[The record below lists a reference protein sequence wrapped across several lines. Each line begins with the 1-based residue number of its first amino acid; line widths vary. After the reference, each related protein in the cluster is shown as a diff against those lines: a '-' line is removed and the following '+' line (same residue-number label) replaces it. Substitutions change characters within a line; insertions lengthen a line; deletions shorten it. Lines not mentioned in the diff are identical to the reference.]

1 MSDTLNI
8 YGHEY
13 PNTTGFKAKDASG
26 NTLTFTRGGASFTGT
41 VYQDENGYV
50 VLDDDPGA
58 NTSLTWL
65 NVKKNGTYNAPTGV
79 AYNKVN
85 VDVAPENDVMF
96 YDYDGTVLY
105 SYTAQQFAALTEM
118 PANPSHTGLTAQG
131 WNWTLETA
139 KQYVATYGMLD
150 IGQMYVTDDLKSRFY
165 ITIANDEN
173 TSERDIP
180 FSIRFR
186 TSVLGGVTIDWGDG
200 STEVTTGAANTKTT
214 YTHTY
219 SQNGD
224 YVVTLQITSGNLDIS
239 GTAMFFLDSSYYNA
253 SRVKKIEL
261 GQVTLSDTNTDSFN
275 SMYNLE
281 TIILPNVYVAN
292 IGRGAFQNCY
302 KLKHITFPIS
312 CTDIGDGSGG
322 GSGSFKDNYS
332 LKSVSM
338 PNTVANLRGRT
349 FENDSQLKRLTI
361 PPQVAI
367 ITGYICSCCYDL
379 EAVVIPNT
387 VNSFSGDYQFQ
398 NCYSLRSV
406 TIPPHVASLPLSAFI
421 GCKSLKS
428 VTMSGNFLTTIGNTV
443 FKDCRSLE
451 SLSFPTS
458 LETLGN
464 NVFGN
469 CHNLKT
475 VTGLD
480 NVTSWGSDTFHY
492 CMSLEAITIPG
503 NIAAFS
509 SSQYQAGEF
518 SYCQTLRK
526 LTIPSS
532 VATIPANTFFN
543 DTNME
548 EYHFLATTPP
558 TLSNTNA
565 FSGIPADCK
574 IYVPYSADHSVL
586 NAYQTATNWSTY
598 ASYMVEEAAS

>member
-65 NVKKNGTYNAPTGV
+65 NVKKNGTYTPPSGV

-85 VDVAPENDVMF
+85 VDVAQDNDVMF

-165 ITIANDEN
+165 ITIANNEN

-180 FSIRFR
+180 FGIKFK
-186 TSVLGGVTIDWGDG
+186 TSVVGGVTIDWGDG
-200 STEVTTGAANTKTT
+200 STQITDGAANTSTI

-219 SQNGD
+219 AQNGD
-224 YVVTLQITSGNLDIS
+224 YTVTLEVTSGKMDIS
-239 GTAMFFLDSSYYNA
+239 NQTMFFNNNSYYNA
-253 SRVKKIEL
+253 ARVKKIEL
-261 GQVTLSDTNTDSFN
+261 GQVYLGNTNTDAFN
-275 SMYNLE
+275 NLYNLE
-281 TIILPNVYVAN
+281 TVTLPHPYITN
-292 IGRGAFQNCY
+292 IGRSAFVNCR
-302 KLKHITFPIS
+302 KLKHVNIPAS

-322 GSGSFKDNYS
+322 GSGSFRDNYS
-332 LKSVSM
+332 LQSVSLPYTM
-338 PNTVANLRGRT
+338 TIIRGRT
-349 FENDSQLKRLTI
+349 FENDTQLKRLTI
-361 PPQVAI
+361 PPQVSIVQGAVC
-367 ITGYICSCCYDL
+367 GECHNL
-379 EAVVIPNT
+379 ESVVIPNT
-387 VNSFSGDYQFQ
+387 VTSFTGDSQFVNCRSLKSITIPSEVPSLPASAFSG
-398 NCYSLRSV
+398 CW
-406 TIPPHVASLPLSAFI
+406 
-421 GCKSLKS
+421 SLKS
-428 VTMSGNFLTTIGNTV
+428 VVMSGNSLTTLGNTV
-443 FKDCRSLE
+443 FANCRLLE

-458 LETLGN
+458 LTTIGN

-469 CHNLKT
+469 CYKLKSI
-475 VTGLD
+475 TGLD
-480 NVTSWGSDTFHY
+480 NITSWGNDTFHY
-492 CMSLEAITIPG
+492 CMSLQSMNVPS

-518 SYCQTLRK
+518 SNCYTLRK
-526 LTIPSS
+526 LTIPSG
-532 VATIPANTFFN
+532 VPTIPAYTFYN
-543 DTNME
+543 CTNME

-565 FSGIPADCK
+565 FGSIPADCK

-598 ASYMVEEAAS
+598 SSYMVEEAAS